1 MKSSELLRKLS
12 KAGCYMVR
20 QGKGSHEI
28 WFSPITEK
36 NSLSPITVREI
47 GKGLELKIKKWQEF
61 ESKNVINKLKYL
73 KNEKL

>member
-20 QGKGSHEI
+20 QGKGIHEI

-36 NSLSPITVREI
+36 EFVVPNHGSQEI
-47 GKGLELKIKKWQEF
+47 GKGLELKIKK
-61 ESKNVINKLKYL
+61 VAGI
-73 KNEKL
+73 

>member
-12 KAGCYMVR
+12 KAGCYRVR

-36 NSLSPITVREI
+36 EFVVPNHGSQEI
-47 GKGLELKIKKWQEF
+47 GKGLELKIKRTAG
-61 ESKNVINKLKYL
+61 I
-73 KNEKL
+73 